1 MTAEARTRT
10 VRWPR
15 PVPWAGVMGLRSVYA
30 KSVRDSRRAGLI
42 VGIVAGLFMLATATP
57 FATEFTTPESRQL
70 LVATMT
76 SLPAVFLGLLGEP
89 INIDTLGGFLSWRV
103 GNILP
108 VLLGLWSVIALSGTL
123 AGEAAGGSLDL
134 LASTP
139 HARRSLAL
147 QKVAGHVTALVVA
160 MLIAAL
166 LIFLAGQAFAVLPG
180 DDVPLPAALGQ
191 VALYG
196 LLMLAAGSVAFA
208 TAPVVGR
215 SRAIGFGLI
224 VLFGMYLISSYA
236 TLSPTLDSLSPIS
249 WYAWTAGH
257 RPMAGVTDWS
267 SVGLLAAVTL
277 GLLAA
282 GVVAFE
288 RRDLGAT
295 AALTWLR
302 LPAMPSGT
310 RGPFTRQL
318 ADRATVA
325 VAWGCGI
332 GLYAALIA
340 TSAKGLTESLNQIPG
355 ILDYIN
361 TLYPGIDMTQ
371 PSGILQLAFFAFGSL
386 LGGLAG
392 ATFLAGW
399 ASDEGR
405 NRLDLV
411 LSTTVSRVGWG
422 LRSGLGVMAS
432 IGLFVVALGA
442 FVAVAVATQGGNVAD
457 PVLGA
462 GILGLAAAAFTGI
475 GFAAGGLVRASLAAP
490 VAAFVVI
497 ATFLIDTLGAALDLP
512 DAVLQLSLYAH
523 LGQPMAGIYDA
534 VGIVIAAVLAV
545 GGLVV
550 GAWGL
555 RRRDVG
561 G

>member
-1 MTAEARTRT
+1 
-10 VRWPR
+10 
-15 PVPWAGVMGLRSVYA
+15 MGLASVYA
-30 KSVRDSRRAGLI
+30 KTVRDSRRAGLI
-42 VGIVAGLFMLATATP
+42 VGVVAGLFMVVTATP
-57 FATEFTTPESRQL
+57 FATEFKTPESREQ

-76 SLPAVFLGLLGEP
+76 ALPAVFLGLLGEP

-108 VLLGLWSVIALSGTL
+108 VLLGMWPVLALSGTL

-147 QKVAGHVTALVVA
+147 QKVAGHVSVLAVA
-160 MLIAAL
+160 MLITGL

-180 DDVPLPAALGQ
+180 DEIPLSAALGQ
-191 VALYG
+191 ATLYG

-208 TAPVVGR
+208 TAPIVGR
-215 SRAIGFGLI
+215 TRAIGLALAA
-224 VLFGMYLISSYA
+224 LFGMYLIWSYS
-236 TLSPTLDSLSPIS
+236 TLSPALDTLSPIS

-257 RPMAGVTDWS
+257 RPMAGVTDWP
-267 SVGLLAAVTL
+267 SVGLLAAVTIA
-277 GLLAA
+277 LLAA

-288 RRDLGAT
+288 RRDLGST

-302 LPAMPSGT
+302 LPGLPAGT
-310 RGPFTRQL
+310 RSPFTRQL
-318 ADRATVA
+318 ADRTAVA

-340 TSAKGLTESLNQIPG
+340 ASAKALTESLNQVPG
-355 ILDYIN
+355 ILDYIDA
-361 TLYPGIDMTQ
+361 LYPGIDMTQ

-386 LGGLAG
+386 MAGLAG

-405 NRLDLV
+405 NRLELV
-411 LSTTVSRVGWG
+411 LSTSTSRAGWA
-422 LRSGLGVMAS
+422 LRSGLGVMAA
-432 IGLFVVALGA
+432 IGLFALILGA
-442 FVAVAVATQGGNVAD
+442 FVAVAVPSQGGDVVA
-457 PVLGA
+457 PVVGA

-475 GFAAGGLVRASLAAP
+475 GFAVGGLVRSSLAAP
-490 VAAFVVI
+490 VTAFVVI
-497 ATFLIDTLGAALDLP
+497 ASFLIDTLGAALDLP
-512 DAVLQLSLYAH
+512 DPVLQLSLYAH
-523 LGQPMAGIYDA
+523 LGQPMAGKYDA
-534 VGIVIAAVLAV
+534 VGIVAAAVLAV
-545 GGLVV
+545 GGLLV

-555 RRRDVG
+555 RRRDLG
-561 G
+561 R